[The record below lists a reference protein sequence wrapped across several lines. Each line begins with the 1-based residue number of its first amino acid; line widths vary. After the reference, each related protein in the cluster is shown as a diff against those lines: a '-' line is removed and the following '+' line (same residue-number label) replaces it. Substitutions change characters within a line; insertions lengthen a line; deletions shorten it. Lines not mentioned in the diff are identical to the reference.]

1 MMWIQMDA
9 DSGKLEAIEQVVS
22 EEIPRAFNIDS
33 TRKSFG
39 GCWVRFGTKFST
51 DD

>member
-1 MMWIQMDA
+1 MDA
-9 DSGKLEAIEQVVS
+9 GSRKLEAIEQVVT

-39 GCWVRFGTKFST
+39 GCRVGLGTKFSI